1 MVLTEQQT
9 DALTELINIAF
20 ARTGAALSDLTGQRV
35 LLEPPTVALHLASEL
50 DSELSR
56 FVPGEVAWI
65 HQVFD
70 GAVAGDALLLL
81 NYEGAVRLTEL
92 LTDDSNSSTRLDESA
107 REVLTEVGNILLN
120 ACLGVFGNILRVH
133 VGFSVPR
140 LRLDTVEELISWL
153 QQKERGELRYALVV
167 FTKFQI
173 RDSQV
178 NGFLVL
184 VLNMT
189 EFDRLVREIDEW
201 VAEDGRV

>member
-50 DSELSR
+50 DTELSR

-81 NYEGAVRLTEL
+81 NYEGAVKLTEL

-140 LRLDTVEELISWL
+140 LRLDTVEELVLWL
-153 QQKERGELRYALVV
+153 QQKEQGQLRYALVV

-189 EFDRLVREIDEW
+189 AFDRLVSEIDEW
-201 VAEDGRV
+201 VAEDGQV

>member
-1 MVLTEQQT
+1 MVLTDQQT

-20 ARTGAALSDLTGQRV
+20 ARTGAARSDLTGQRV

-81 NYEGAVRLTEL
+81 NYEGAVKLTEL
-92 LTDDSNSSTRLDESA
+92 LTDDSNGSTRLDESA

-140 LRLDTVEELISWL
+140 LRLDTVEELVLWL
-153 QQKERGELRYALVV
+153 QQKEQGQLRYALVV

-189 EFDRLVREIDEW
+189 AFDRLVSEIDEW
-201 VAEDGRV
+201 VAEEGHV

>member
-50 DSELSR
+50 DAELSR

-70 GAVAGDALLLL
+70 GAVSGDALLLL
-81 NYEGAVRLTEL
+81 NYEGAVQLTEL
-92 LTDDSNSSTRLDESA
+92 LTDDSNGSTRLDESA

-140 LRLDTVEELISWL
+140 LRLDTVEELITWL

-189 EFDRLVREIDEW
+189 EFDRLVREVDEW
-201 VAEDGRV
+201 VAEEGHV